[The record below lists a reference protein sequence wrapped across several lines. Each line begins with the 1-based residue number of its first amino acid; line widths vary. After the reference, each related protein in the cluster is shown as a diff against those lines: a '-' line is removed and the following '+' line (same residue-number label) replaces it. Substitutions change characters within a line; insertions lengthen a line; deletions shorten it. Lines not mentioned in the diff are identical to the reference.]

1 MVITEVREK
10 TLPPLDDAFAKLAL
24 GSENADLESLKARV
38 RLSLESREMMRS
50 RDRLEDTLFDEL
62 IRRNPFDLPGSIVRS
77 ALDDVIGR
85 LKRERGGQDIP
96 ADEEAQAREYYR
108 PAVERRIKSDLIIA
122 AAGRLLD
129 VQILDEDVDNE
140 IARYAEREKTTPAEV
155 RGKLKKTGGL
165 DRLRDDMY
173 RHKVI
178 ETLLGQARVDVV
190 KKGR

>member
-1 MVITEVREK
+1 
-10 TLPPLDDAFAKLAL
+10 
-24 GSENADLESLKARV
+24 
-38 RLSLESREMMRS
+38 S
-50 RDRLEDTLFDEL
+50 RDRLEETLFDEL
-62 IRRNPFDLPGSIVRS
+62 IARNPFDLPGSIVRS
-77 ALDDVIGR
+77 ALDDVVER

-96 ADEEAQAREYYR
+96 AEEVAQVREYYK
-108 PAVERRIKSDLIIA
+108 PAVDRRIKSDLIIA
-122 AAGRLLD
+122 AAGRLLE